1 MQNNTDTTNLT
12 EQKCV
17 ACEGGVIPY
26 DHDEAT
32 ILLKQVPEW
41 VLSADSKTISRT
53 YVFKN
58 FMEALGYVNK
68 VGEIA
73 EGEGHHPDIH
83 LTDYKNL
90 KIDLTTHAIHGLSHN
105 DFIMAAK
112 INQLS

>member
-1 MQNNTDTTNLT
+1 MDTTNLT

-26 DHDEAT
+26 DHDEAI
-32 ILLKQVPEW
+32 ILLKQTPEW
-41 VLSADSKTISRT
+41 ILAEDSKTISRK
-53 YVFKN
+53 YVFTN
-58 FMEALGYVNK
+58 FIEALSYVNK

-73 EGEGHHPDIH
+73 ESEGHHPDIH

-90 KIDLTTHAIHGLSHN
+90 EIDLTTHAIHGLSNN

-112 INQLS
+112 INQLR